1 MIANLGENYEKYIL
15 ILAIVCTLF
24 VGCKAQQLSG
34 APTDAPTNTP
44 TATDVPTNMPTATV
58 APTET
63 PTPTEVPAIDK
74 IITDLESFVGTI
86 EHGNMVR
93 KYKQLT
99 ENERISLFE
108 ICDRESE
115 LPWGTITGF
124 SKVSEDGIGFKI
136 SNGYKFA
143 KNLCKEGMTIDEFA
157 KQIEGGTGYKIE
169 WVPESDKP
177 DGTILSVEEHEM
189 TVVDGY
195 SDTVIYVAGKE
206 RETEVLPPT
215 EKLIGEYHEED
226 LNKTKL
232 PVITLGT
239 DYNNI
244 PTDKKNVYDEN
255 NYVLREYGDAYGN
268 GGDPYLYFD
277 CEYNSDGKLIRKIK
291 YYADNRVVIEE
302 YTYLE
307 KKCWNDIFGLWEK
320 GTAKVRCD
328 YYDATVG
335 KTSDE
340 KTPAGYSVIESFY
353 SGASEYSD
361 RDMEITN
368 FGIFYSWEE
377 ISVYRADNT
386 LQAIWSTDRSMR
398 IGDAS
403 NYSYSFE
410 LYDKNGKNPKKYTC
424 GHYDFNDMVLVDE
437 YGFVTIIQ

>member
-1 MIANLGENYEKYIL
+1 MKKLLLL
-15 ILAIVCTLF
+15 IAIVLVLAT
-24 VGCKAQQLSG
+24 GCADRDAKVSPAATT
-34 APTDAPTNTP
+34 APTETP
-44 TATDVPTNMPTATV
+44 AATT

-63 PTPTEVPAIDK
+63 PTPTEVPVIDI
-74 IITDLESFVGTI
+74 IITDLEDFVGTI

-93 KYKQLT
+93 KYMRLT
-99 ENERISLFE
+99 ENKSIYLDE
-108 ICDRESE
+108 ICDSESE

-124 SKVSEDGIGFKI
+124 SKVSENVIGFKI

-143 KNLCKEGMTIDEFA
+143 KNLYKEGMTIDEFA
-157 KQIEGGTGYKIE
+157 KLIEDGKGYDIE

-177 DGTILSVEEHEM
+177 DGTILSVEEYKM
-189 TVVDGY
+189 DIVVGY
-195 SDTVIYVAGKE
+195 AATVIRVAGKE
-206 RETEVLPPT
+206 RETDVLPST
-215 EKLIGEYHEED
+215 EKLIGEYYEED

-244 PTDKKNVYDEN
+244 PAEKQTVHDEN
-255 NYVLREYGDAYGN
+255 HHVLREYGDAYGN
-268 GGDPYLYFD
+268 GGDPYLYYD

-307 KKCWNDIFGLWEK
+307 KKCWSNAFGLWEK
-320 GTAKVRCD
+320 ETEKVRCD

-340 KTPAGYSVIESFY
+340 KTPAGYEVFVTY
-353 SGASEYSD
+353 FSGAGDYND

-368 FGIFYSWEE
+368 FGVGYSWSES
-377 ISVYRADNT
+377 SVYRADNT
-386 LQAIWSTDRSMR
+386 LQAIWSVDSSMR
-398 IGDAS
+398 VGDAS
-403 NYSYSFE
+403 NCDYSFE

-424 GHYDFNDMVLVDE
+424 GHYDFDDMVRIDE
-437 YGFVTIIQ
+437 YGLVTIIR